1 MPNLPTSLILV
12 LLAVAWLVVLVPMFA
27 RSREAVPETDDSAA
41 GFRVLRHAGAR
52 LRPARR
58 GHRDEGSRDEKLTED
73 DMADRDDVDSDDNL
87 VAELVDQ
94 HDDFDDDDDDE
105 RDADVDDLDTD
116 AAVPGRADADT
127 SDARRQRVL
136 VRAGAGSSPY
146 RGANDDREAD
156 HAAAADYDGA
166 PHAGAVTQA
175 RPEEPAG
182 WHQMDAA
189 DEWVSEHQPPAVT
202 SHARPTGSRPAGA
215 ESAEPAPTDRQL
227 PHRAGRGGF
236 DPAHAAAAAAYRFRR
251 RRFVTLI
258 FLLLTLGLTAGAVL
272 IMPSLAI
279 GAVVCG
285 LVMVGYLFYLSRQ
298 VRIERAI
305 SERRMARLRRAREI
319 RPATVRQ
326 AAPISPYQQQDR
338 QAGSATPGPAEPLAG
353 RSSQLPP
360 DHRPGHTTVDLDDDD
375 PAFDDLEKF
384 EPIVYRRAAGQ

>member
-12 LLAVAWLVVLVPMFA
+12 LLAAAWLVVLVPMFA

-52 LRPARR
+52 LRPTRR
-58 GHRDEGSRDEKLTED
+58 RHRGEDSRDEDLTEG
-73 DMADRDDVDSDDNL
+73 DMADRDDVDSGENL

-94 HDDFDDDDDDE
+94 DDLDDADDDE
-105 RDADVDDLDTD
+105 L
-116 AAVPGRADADT
+116 GADT
-127 SDARRQRVL
+127 RDSRRQRVL
-136 VRAGAGSSPY
+136 VRAGSGSSPH
-146 RGANDDREAD
+146 RGADDDREAD

-175 RPEEPAG
+175 PPEEPVG
-182 WHQMDAA
+182 SRQLDAA
-189 DEWVSEHQPPAVT
+189 DEWASEHQPPAVT
-202 SHARPTGSRPAGA
+202 SHARPTGSHPVGTEAA
-215 ESAEPAPTDRQL
+215 MPAPIERPL
-227 PHRAGRGGF
+227 PHRTGRGGY
-236 DPAHAAAAAAYRFRR
+236 DPAHDAAAAAYRFRR
-251 RRFVTLI
+251 RRFVTLLL
-258 FLLLTLGLTAGAVL
+258 LLLTLGLTAGAVL

-298 VRIERAI
+298 VRIERSI

-319 RPATVRQ
+319 RPAMVCETG
-326 AAPISPYQQQDR
+326 PISPYQHQVR
-338 QAGSATPGPAEPLAG
+338 QAGSAAPGPAEPLPA
-353 RSSQLPP
+353 RSSQLPAVQR
-360 DHRPGHTTVDLDDDD
+360 HGHTIVDLDDDD